1 MTAAAEY
8 DVFLSHAWADGER
21 PRQIAD
27 ALTRAGLRVW
37 FDAAE
42 INDFASITRA
52 VTEGLARS
60 KALLAYYSKTYPLRR
75 ACQWELTAAF
85 LATRAEGDPRRRVL
99 VVSPEESAE
108 HIHPIELRDAK
119 FRNAPENNGEL
130 RDLAE
135 AIRKHVAAL
144 DGPLADIR
152 PLTAPNWYGMTPVGS
167 TRFVGR
173 LKEMWEIHSLLH
185 AGDVAQITGAASAT
199 GGIGQVQGL
208 GGVGKSLLAEEYAL
222 HFGAAYPGGVFWLRA
237 YGNDDAKAALG
248 PEQREALRADQVR
261 QMAERLGID
270 AHGMTA
276 EQIEGALARKIGS
289 EGKPCLWVVDDVPN
303 GLDGEALRR
312 WFAPHT
318 LARTLVTTRS
328 REYGSLAKGIDLSVL
343 TPEEAHQ
350 LLTSRRKPA
359 SKDEEEQA
367 RGLANDLGYHAL
379 ALDVT
384 ASALLSSVAVEPF
397 GDFRAKLARPD
408 KDALALA
415 ETLADALP
423 NGHEKGI
430 AQTMLRS
437 IRGLGAEGLDF
448 LRLASVLA
456 VAPIPASL
464 VTAVFEEAD
473 KLSHEDAEELT
484 SLAFKQVTSASLAE
498 IAGEKQEARSV
509 HTLVS
514 RVVRF
519 DEKSAPE
526 RTQALRAVAV
536 AALRE
541 EIGKAAKDP
550 RLHNEI
556 EFQVAHARHV
566 VSIPATAN
574 EADLVGWVAE
584 YDLKRAAYASART
597 LWERE
602 LDFVRQFHGPKHRVT
617 LTAMDNLAN
626 TLLMQSNLNGARRL
640 QEEELSICRDV
651 LGPEHVDTLS
661 AMNNLAQTMYE
672 QGDLAGARKLQKET
686 LDILRRVLGPEH
698 PDALAVMNN
707 LASTM
712 TAQGDLSGA
721 RKLQEKELAICSR
734 VLGPEHPVT
743 LFSMN
748 NLAAA
753 LYAQGDLA
761 GARKLQEEV
770 LATHRRVLG
779 PEHPDTLTVM
789 NNLALTMTAQGDLS
803 GARKLQEKELAI
815 CSRVLGPEHPH
826 TLKSMGN
833 LALTMTAQGD
843 LSGARRLQEKELAIC
858 SRVLGPEHP
867 DALTARNNLAAALS
881 AQGDLA
887 GARKLQE
894 EVLAT
899 VFQILGPEHP
909 HTLKSMGN
917 LAQTMRAQGE
927 LSGARKLQE
936 ETLDILGR
944 VLGPEHPYTLK
955 SMNHM
960 ASTIYAQGDVLGSSN
975 MLGEVLEIRR
985 RVQGP
990 EHPDTLISMNDLAV
1004 SLSAQGDHAAARKL
1018 QEEALAIQR
1027 RVLGPEH
1034 PDTLMSMNNLA
1045 RTLHVRGDLEG
1056 ARKLEEETLEIR
1068 RQVLGPEHPDTSVCA
1083 WNLFRM
1089 LRDLGVPEALTVLN
1103 RDLRWLL
1110 DRDPVTLGA
1119 DQRKIREMVA
1129 QVVKKSG

>member
-130 RDLAE
+130 RDLAQ
-135 AIRKHVAAL
+135 AIVKHVAAI

-707 LASTM
+707 LA
-712 TAQGDLSGA
+712 
-721 RKLQEKELAICSR
+721 
-734 VLGPEHPVT
+734 
-743 LFSMN
+743 
-748 NLAAA
+748 AA

-789 NNLALTMTAQGDLS
+789 N
-803 GARKLQEKELAI
+803 
-815 CSRVLGPEHPH
+815 
-826 TLKSMGN
+826 N